1 MPISSVDA
9 INPAFEHA
17 KQQLIRPFRF
27 GQWVRLAFV
36 GLLAGEA
43 TSGGGCNFNFPM
55 SHHDKGSGH
64 FLGGTWPSL
73 LTNHHAAFVA
83 LVAVL
88 AVVGIVLWVLLIYI
102 NSMMR
107 FILFQSVI
115 TKECR
120 IRQAWARHRE
130 HGFRYFV
137 WQILFNL
144 VALAA
149 LLLLVGI
156 PVAFAWVAG
165 WFVQPSEHLLPLI
178 LGGIALFLVFMALAI
193 AMALVHVMTKDFVI
207 PQMAMEEIE
216 AMEGWRRLW
225 LWLKAETSGYAGYI
239 GMKIVLT
246 LGAAI
251 ALGIITV
258 IVILVLLIPI
268 GGAGVVAVVAG
279 AAAGLTWN
287 FFTIALAVI
296 AGGIA
301 LAVLM
306 FVISLI
312 SVPATVFFPAYSIYF
327 FAPRYPPLA
336 AVLWP
341 QPAAPFLPPQFPEP
355 PPSAPVA

>member
-1 MPISSVDA
+1 
-9 INPAFEHA
+9 
-17 KQQLIRPFRF
+17 
-27 GQWVRLAFV
+27 
-36 GLLAGEA
+36 
-43 TSGGGCNFNFPM
+43 
-55 SHHDKGSGH
+55 
-64 FLGGTWPSL
+64 
-73 LTNHHAAFVA
+73 
-83 LVAVL
+83 
-88 AVVGIVLWVLLIYI
+88 
-102 NSMMR
+102 
-107 FILFQSVI
+107 
-115 TKECR
+115 
-120 IRQAWARHRE
+120 
-130 HGFRYFV
+130 
-137 WQILFNL
+137 
-144 VALAA
+144 
-149 LLLLVGI
+149 
-156 PVAFAWVAG
+156 
-165 WFVQPSEHLLPLI
+165 
-178 LGGIALFLVFMALAI
+178 
-193 AMALVHVMTKDFVI
+193 MTKDFVI

-355 PPSAPVA
+355 PPSAPVV